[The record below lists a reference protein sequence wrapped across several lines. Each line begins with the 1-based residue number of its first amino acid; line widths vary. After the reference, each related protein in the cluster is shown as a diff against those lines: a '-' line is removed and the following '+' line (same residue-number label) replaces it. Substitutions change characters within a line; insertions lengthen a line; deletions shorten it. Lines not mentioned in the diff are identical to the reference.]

1 MTKQDFSVTK
11 KRGRPQGRVKPPTSV
26 LRLPDDLLEKIDA
39 WIAAQP
45 DPKPS
50 RPEAVRTLVEAAL
63 PDELKLGETIP
74 LEELNASNDE

>member
-1 MTKQDFSVTK
+1 MRASISDNTK
-11 KRGRPQGRVKPPTSV
+11 KRGRPKTTGKGVLVGVRLLPKLLASV
-26 LRLPDDLLEKIDA
+26 DA

-63 PDELKLGETIP
+63 PHNLTRGETIP
-74 LEELNASNDE
+74 LGDLNASNDE